1 MKGFTMSFIEK
12 RALKDISL
20 DTEIPLNGSD
30 FNGGIRDK
38 SGMWKKVREKW
49 EKCGEMPSD

>member
-1 MKGFTMSFIEK
+1 MSFIEK

-30 FNGGIRDK
+30 FNRGIRDK